1 MWFFVA
7 RSWGKARL
15 FVARGWGKARLF
27 VARGWGKAR
36 LFVARELAPAGARS
50 GPVLCL
56 KEWDCCAVQRE
67 QAPSP
72 QGLMYVSRSAKA
84 FCIMAQVF
92 IMAGCYV
99 WFPLDGRLLARRI
112 FPGVAA

>member
-1 MWFFVA
+1 
-7 RSWGKARL
+7 
-15 FVARGWGKARLF
+15 
-27 VARGWGKAR
+27 
-36 LFVARELAPAGARS
+36 
-50 GPVLCL
+50 
-56 KEWDCCAVQRE
+56 
-67 QAPSP
+67 
-72 QGLMYVSRSAKA
+72 MYVSRSAKA